1 MEAFTK
7 LTAIAVPFDQ
17 SNIDTNQL
25 CPTRFNKVPPGSPGY
40 ERILF
45 HDLRFEADGSEKAD
59 FILNRDPYRAAGII
73 VADAN
78 FGCGSAR
85 ESAAYALLAFGVRCL
100 VATSFSD
107 IFYNNCLKTGVLP
120 VRVPAAVSDRWRRRL
135 RDRPGA
141 TITVDLEAQMVTAP
155 DGTAQAFDI
164 HPTPKM
170 CLLQGLDDI
179 ALTERYGDD
188 IEAFE
193 AAWRAEAPWLDPA
206 NRSRIS

>member
-1 MEAFTK
+1 MEPFTK

-17 SNIDTNQL
+17 ANIDTNQL

-59 FILNRDPYRAAGII
+59 FILNRDPYRAAGSI

-100 VATSFSD
+100 VAPSFGD

-120 VRVPAAVSDRWRRRL
+120 VRVPAAVLEGWRRDL

-141 TITVDLEAQMVTAP
+141 TIAVDLEAQLLTAP
-155 DGTAQAFDI
+155 DGTTQAFDI
-164 HPTPKM
+164 PRR
-170 CLLQGLDDI
+170 
-179 ALTERYGDD
+179 ERCASCRG
-188 IEAFE
+188 
-193 AAWRAEAPWLDPA
+193 WMTSP
-206 NRSRIS
+206 

>member
-1 MEAFTK
+1 MEAFTE
-7 LTAIAVPFDQ
+7 LTAVAVPFDQ
-17 SNIDTNQL
+17 ANIDTNQL

-100 VATSFSD
+100 VAPSFGD

-120 VRVPAAVSDRWRRRL
+120 VPVTAEISQRWRRDL

-155 DGTAQAFDI
+155 DGTTQAFDI
-164 HPTPKM
+164 PPTRKM

-179 ALTERYGDD
+179 ALTERYRDD
-188 IEAFE
+188 IETFE
-193 AAWRAEAPWLDPA
+193 AAWRAEAPWLDPG
-206 NRSRIS
+206 NREGV